1 MSEAAVTVVLQDWRA
16 RGIEKPRAILP
27 LEETERVLRIL
38 RRNACR
44 AAGVR
49 SCACWNVKPGVSADS
64 GMTALIGVDEPE
76 TVEYVGPA
84 FAADAATSDPCF
96 GCRTPAVS
104 RNEFSIA
111 VFGENVRERESGG
124 ARIDPKVFSRPM
136 SAGNLYRVLAAA
148 FFRGWVTLAQARS
161 MLDWAVRLDATS
173 EVVRRF
179 MKRLRARA
187 SFVETGVIKGEPASL
202 FEEIE
207 VVRTSILEDMEEAGR
222 RKVAVSKQLD
232 DELRDWLLATDLP
245 QKLS

>member
-1 MSEAAVTVVLQDWRA
+1 MSEEAVKLVLQDWRV

-27 LEETERVLRIL
+27 LEETQRILRTL

-49 SCACWNVKPGVSADS
+49 FCDCWQVKPAVAAET

-76 TVEYVGPA
+76 RVEYVGPA
-84 FAADAATSDPCF
+84 FSADPATVDPCF

-104 RNEFSIA
+104 RMEFSVA
-111 VFGENVRERESGG
+111 VFGKEVREKELG
-124 ARIDPKVFSRPM
+124 AARVNPKVFSRPM

-148 FFRGWVTLAQARS
+148 FFQGWVTLAQARS
-161 MLDWAVRLDATS
+161 MFDRAVQLDATS

-179 MKRLRARA
+179 VKRLRARK
-187 SFVETGVIKGEPASL
+187 SFVETGAIKEQPASL
-202 FEEIE
+202 FDEIE
-207 VVRTSILEDMEEAGR
+207 AVRVSILVDMEKAGR
-222 RKVAVSKQLD
+222 RKVAASKELD
-232 DELRDWLLATDLP
+232 DEVRDWLLATDLP